1 MKRFTL
7 SLAAAALAI
16 LLSLNAS
23 PAQAHG
29 RRVVVV
35 GSPAYARVVRPI
47 VPVVRPRMITAY
59 PYAAYPY
66 AVNYA
71 PQPVVVIPQQPYW
84 GYVPTFVGT
93 PTYVGW

>member
-7 SLAAAALAI
+7 SLAAVTLAVV
-16 LLSLNAS
+16 LSLNAS

-35 GSPAYARVVRPI
+35 GPTAYARVVRPI
-47 VPVVRPRMITAY
+47 VPVVRTRVITAY
-59 PYAAYPY
+59 PYAVNPY
-66 AVNYA
+66 VVNYA
-71 PQPVVVIPQQPYW
+71 PRPVVVIPQQPYW